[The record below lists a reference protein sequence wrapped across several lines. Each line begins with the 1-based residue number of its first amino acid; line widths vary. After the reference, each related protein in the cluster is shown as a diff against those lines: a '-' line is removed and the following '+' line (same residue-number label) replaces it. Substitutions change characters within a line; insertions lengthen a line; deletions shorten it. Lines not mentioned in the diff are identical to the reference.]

1 LAVNSSF
8 QVTAM
13 NKRVRIIAAIGFAF
27 FLEGAGSLQAANVS
41 EFADFSLRSGT
52 TTLLPG
58 RLYIPPAAV
67 TDPATPRP
75 FILFMHGAGESGVNN
90 SAQVNGNIDNLL
102 AEAKRRSA
110 FLYAPQTN
118 GGWNSATIL
127 DRVKTMI
134 DQAVGQQP
142 IDAARLYVTG
152 LSMGGGGTWNMLNRY
167 ADFFAAA
174 VPICGV
180 SPATGFAASNLLDDS
195 IWAFHA
201 RDDSVVSFQTT
212 RNVVNEILT
221 VAGADL
227 PVYPDRRSTSDFI
240 YTTPAVDLNYVELG
254 HGGHGIWP
262 RVYSTPPLYDWLFAH
277 TLAVPEPHTA
287 GMLAVVAAMLTS
299 RRRCRTRRSPH
310 WVAA

>member
-1 LAVNSSF
+1 
-8 QVTAM
+8 M
-13 NKRVRIIAAIGFAF
+13 NKSVRIIAAVGFAF
-27 FLEGAGSLQAANVS
+27 ILEGALQAANVN

-134 DQAVGQQP
+134 DQAIGQQP

-152 LSMGGGGTWNMLNRY
+152 LSMGGGGTWNMLHRF
-167 ADFFAAA
+167 DDLFAAG
-174 VPICGV
+174 VPICAA
-180 SPATGFAASNLLDDS
+180 SPASGFIAANMLDEPV
-195 IWAFHA
+195 WAFHA
-201 RDDSVVSFQTT
+201 RDDGTVSNQTT
-212 RNVVNEILT
+212 RNVINSILT
-221 VAGADL
+221 AGGQASPSYPVPPVTTDFAFVSSALDL
-227 PVYPDRRSTSDFI
+227 R
-240 YTTPAVDLNYVELG
+240 YTEYRT
-254 HGGHGIWP
+254 GGHGIWG
-262 RVYSTPPLYDWLFAH
+262 RVYNTPAMYEWLFSH
-277 TLAVPEPHTA
+277 STVPEPSSV
-287 GMLAVVAAMLTS
+287 LAALVATVGGRMIMRQQHSAS
-299 RRRCRTRRSPH
+299 FR
-310 WVAA
+310 A